1 MHCKYKKLGTLQKS
15 YCSYPTFM
23 HEWCC
28 KPYPIGG
35 IPMIE
40 NSFEL
45 IPTRVYFDDDT
56 NYAFDAAICY
66 SDFDGDGVGEW
77 KTFEI
82 NDWTDY
88 SDGDSIQ
95 IKTKYGDVFL
105 FHASNCTL
113 INRD

>member
-1 MHCKYKKLGTLQKS
+1 MVKKFGVAVLIA
-15 YCSYPTFM
+15 M
-23 HEWCC
+23 V
-28 KPYPIGG
+28 
-35 IPMIE
+35 MISLYAR
-40 NSFEL
+40 NK
-45 IPTRVYFDDDT
+45 DMWDT
-56 NYAFDAAICY
+56 NYTFDAAICY

-82 NDWTDY
+82 NNWTDY

-95 IKTKYGDVFL
+95 IKTKDGDVYL

>member
-1 MHCKYKKLGTLQKS
+1 MIKKFGVAVLIA
-15 YCSYPTFM
+15 M
-23 HEWCC
+23 V
-28 KPYPIGG
+28 
-35 IPMIE
+35 MISLYAR
-40 NSFEL
+40 NK
-45 IPTRVYFDDDT
+45 DMWDT

-95 IKTKYGDVFL
+95 IKTKNGDVYL

>member
-1 MHCKYKKLGTLQKS
+1 MIKKFGVAVLIA
-15 YCSYPTFM
+15 M
-23 HEWCC
+23 V
-28 KPYPIGG
+28 
-35 IPMIE
+35 MISLYAR
-40 NSFEL
+40 NK
-45 IPTRVYFDDDT
+45 DMWDT
-56 NYAFDAAICY
+56 NYTFDAAICY

-95 IKTKYGDVFL
+95 IKTKNGDVYL

>member
-1 MHCKYKKLGTLQKS
+1 MIKKFGVAVLIA
-15 YCSYPTFM
+15 M
-23 HEWCC
+23 V
-28 KPYPIGG
+28 
-35 IPMIE
+35 MISLYAR
-40 NSFEL
+40 NK
-45 IPTRVYFDDDT
+45 DMWDT
-56 NYAFDAAICY
+56 NYTFDAAICY

-82 NDWTDY
+82 NNWTDY

-95 IKTKYGDVFL
+95 IKTKDGDVYL

>member
-1 MHCKYKKLGTLQKS
+1 MIKKFGVAVLIA
-15 YCSYPTFM
+15 M
-23 HEWCC
+23 V
-28 KPYPIGG
+28 
-35 IPMIE
+35 MISLYVR
-40 NSFEL
+40 NK
-45 IPTRVYFDDDT
+45 DMWGT

-95 IKTKYGDVFL
+95 IKTKDGDVYL

>member
-1 MHCKYKKLGTLQKS
+1 MIKKFGVAVLIA
-15 YCSYPTFM
+15 M
-23 HEWCC
+23 V
-28 KPYPIGG
+28 
-35 IPMIE
+35 MISLYAR
-40 NSFEL
+40 NK
-45 IPTRVYFDDDT
+45 DMWDT
-56 NYAFDAAICY
+56 NYTFDAAICY

-95 IKTKYGDVFL
+95 IKTKDGDVYL

>member
-1 MHCKYKKLGTLQKS
+1 MIKKFGVAVLIA
-15 YCSYPTFM
+15 M
-23 HEWCC
+23 V
-28 KPYPIGG
+28 
-35 IPMIE
+35 MISLYAR
-40 NSFEL
+40 NK
-45 IPTRVYFDDDT
+45 DMWDT
-56 NYAFDAAICY
+56 NYTFDAAICY

-82 NDWTDY
+82 NNWTGY

-95 IKTKYGDVFL
+95 IKTKDGDVYL

>member
-1 MHCKYKKLGTLQKS
+1 
-15 YCSYPTFM
+15 
-23 HEWCC
+23 
-28 KPYPIGG
+28 
-35 IPMIE
+35 MIE
-40 NSFEL
+40 KFGVAVL
-45 IPTRVYFDDDT
+45 IAMVMISLYTRNKDMWGTNDTFDT
-56 NYAFDAAICY
+56 AICY

-82 NDWTDY
+82 NNWTNY

-95 IKTKYGDVFL
+95 IKTKDGDVYL

>member
-1 MHCKYKKLGTLQKS
+1 MIKKFGVAVLIA
-15 YCSYPTFM
+15 M
-23 HEWCC
+23 V
-28 KPYPIGG
+28 
-35 IPMIE
+35 MISLYAR
-40 NSFEL
+40 NK
-45 IPTRVYFDDDT
+45 DMWDT
-56 NYAFDAAICY
+56 NYTFDAAICY

-82 NDWTDY
+82 NNWTDY

-95 IKTKYGDVFL
+95 IKTKGGDVYL

>member
-1 MHCKYKKLGTLQKS
+1 MIKKFGVAVLIA
-15 YCSYPTFM
+15 M
-23 HEWCC
+23 V
-28 KPYPIGG
+28 
-35 IPMIE
+35 MISLYAR
-40 NSFEL
+40 NK
-45 IPTRVYFDDDT
+45 DMWDT
-56 NYAFDAAICY
+56 NYTFDAAICY

-82 NDWTDY
+82 NNWTDY

-95 IKTKYGDVFL
+95 IETKDGDVYL

>member
-1 MHCKYKKLGTLQKS
+1 
-15 YCSYPTFM
+15 
-23 HEWCC
+23 
-28 KPYPIGG
+28 
-35 IPMIE
+35 MIE
-40 NSFEL
+40 KFGVAVL
-45 IPTRVYFDDDT
+45 IAMVMISLYTRNKDMWGTNDTFDT
-56 NYAFDAAICY
+56 AICY

-82 NDWTDY
+82 NNWTDY

-95 IKTKYGDVFL
+95 IKTKDGDVYL

>member
-1 MHCKYKKLGTLQKS
+1 MIKKFGVAVLLA
-15 YCSYPTFM
+15 
-23 HEWCC
+23 
-28 KPYPIGG
+28 IV
-35 IPMIE
+35 MISLYAR
-40 NSFEL
+40 NK
-45 IPTRVYFDDDT
+45 DMWDT
-56 NYAFDAAICY
+56 NYTFDAAICY

-82 NDWTDY
+82 NNWTDY

-95 IKTKYGDVFL
+95 IKTKDGDVYL

>member
-1 MHCKYKKLGTLQKS
+1 MIKKFGVAVLIAMVMISLYTRNKDMWGTND
-15 YCSYPTFM
+15 TF
-23 HEWCC
+23 
-28 KPYPIGG
+28 
-35 IPMIE
+35 
-40 NSFEL
+40 
-45 IPTRVYFDDDT
+45 DT
-56 NYAFDAAICY
+56 AICY

-82 NDWTDY
+82 NNWTDY

-95 IKTKYGDVFL
+95 IKTKDGDVYL

>member
-1 MHCKYKKLGTLQKS
+1 MIKKFGVAVLIA
-15 YCSYPTFM
+15 M
-23 HEWCC
+23 V
-28 KPYPIGG
+28 
-35 IPMIE
+35 MISLYAR
-40 NSFEL
+40 NK
-45 IPTRVYFDDDT
+45 DMWDT
-56 NYAFDAAICY
+56 NYTFDAAICY

-82 NDWTDY
+82 NKWTDY

-95 IKTKYGDVFL
+95 IKTKDGDVYL

>member
-1 MHCKYKKLGTLQKS
+1 MIKKFGVAVLIA
-15 YCSYPTFM
+15 M
-23 HEWCC
+23 V
-28 KPYPIGG
+28 
-35 IPMIE
+35 MISLYAR
-40 NSFEL
+40 NKDM
-45 IPTRVYFDDDT
+45 RDT
-56 NYAFDAAICY
+56 NYTFDAAICY

-82 NDWTDY
+82 NNWTDY

-95 IKTKYGDVFL
+95 IKTKDGDVYL

>member
-1 MHCKYKKLGTLQKS
+1 MIKKFGVAVLIA
-15 YCSYPTFM
+15 M
-23 HEWCC
+23 A
-28 KPYPIGG
+28 
-35 IPMIE
+35 MISLYAR
-40 NSFEL
+40 NK
-45 IPTRVYFDDDT
+45 DMWDT
-56 NYAFDAAICY
+56 NYTFDAAICY

-82 NDWTDY
+82 NNWTDY

-95 IKTKYGDVFL
+95 IETKDGDVYL

>member
-1 MHCKYKKLGTLQKS
+1 MIKKFGVAVLIA
-15 YCSYPTFM
+15 M
-23 HEWCC
+23 V
-28 KPYPIGG
+28 
-35 IPMIE
+35 MISLYAR
-40 NSFEL
+40 NK
-45 IPTRVYFDDDT
+45 DMWDT
-56 NYAFDAAICY
+56 NYTFDTAICY

-82 NDWTDY
+82 NNWTDY

-95 IKTKYGDVFL
+95 IKTKGGDVYL

>member
-1 MHCKYKKLGTLQKS
+1 MIKKFGVAV
-15 YCSYPTFM
+15 FIAM
-23 HEWCC
+23 V
-28 KPYPIGG
+28 
-35 IPMIE
+35 MISLYAR
-40 NSFEL
+40 NK
-45 IPTRVYFDDDT
+45 DMWDT
-56 NYAFDAAICY
+56 NYTFDAAICY

-95 IKTKYGDVFL
+95 IKTKDGDVYL

>member
-1 MHCKYKKLGTLQKS
+1 MIKKFGVAV
-15 YCSYPTFM
+15 FIAM
-23 HEWCC
+23 V
-28 KPYPIGG
+28 
-35 IPMIE
+35 MISLYAR
-40 NSFEL
+40 NK
-45 IPTRVYFDDDT
+45 DMWDT
-56 NYAFDAAICY
+56 NYTFDAAICY

-82 NDWTDY
+82 NNWTDY

-95 IKTKYGDVFL
+95 IKTKDGDVYL

>member
-1 MHCKYKKLGTLQKS
+1 MIKKFGVAVLIA
-15 YCSYPTFM
+15 M
-23 HEWCC
+23 V
-28 KPYPIGG
+28 
-35 IPMIE
+35 MISLYAR
-40 NSFEL
+40 NK
-45 IPTRVYFDDDT
+45 DMWDT
-56 NYAFDAAICY
+56 NYTFDTAICY

-82 NDWTDY
+82 NNWTDY

-95 IKTKYGDVFL
+95 IKTKDGDVYL

>member
-1 MHCKYKKLGTLQKS
+1 MIKKFGVAV
-15 YCSYPTFM
+15 FIAM
-23 HEWCC
+23 V
-28 KPYPIGG
+28 
-35 IPMIE
+35 MISLYAR
-40 NSFEL
+40 NK
-45 IPTRVYFDDDT
+45 DMWDT

-95 IKTKYGDVFL
+95 IKTKNGDVYL

>member
-1 MHCKYKKLGTLQKS
+1 MIKKFGVAV
-15 YCSYPTFM
+15 FIAM
-23 HEWCC
+23 V
-28 KPYPIGG
+28 
-35 IPMIE
+35 MISLYAR
-40 NSFEL
+40 NK
-45 IPTRVYFDDDT
+45 DMWDT
-56 NYAFDAAICY
+56 NYTFDAAICY

-95 IKTKYGDVFL
+95 IKTKNGDVYL

>member
-1 MHCKYKKLGTLQKS
+1 MIKKFGVAVLIA
-15 YCSYPTFM
+15 M
-23 HEWCC
+23 A
-28 KPYPIGG
+28 
-35 IPMIE
+35 MISLYAR
-40 NSFEL
+40 NK
-45 IPTRVYFDDDT
+45 DMWDT
-56 NYAFDAAICY
+56 NYTFDAAICY

-82 NDWTDY
+82 NNWTDY

-95 IKTKYGDVFL
+95 IKTKDGDVYL